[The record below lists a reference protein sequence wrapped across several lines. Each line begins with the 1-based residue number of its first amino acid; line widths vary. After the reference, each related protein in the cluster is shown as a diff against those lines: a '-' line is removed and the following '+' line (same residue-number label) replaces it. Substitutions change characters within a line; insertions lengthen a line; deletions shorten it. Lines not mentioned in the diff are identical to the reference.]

1 MDKAREEARGVMRSA
16 GNLRT
21 GISPQQLQMA
31 LNTAEAAIEV
41 KKQEEAA
48 AALDI
53 LNQPGG
59 STPPARR
66 SKPNTP
72 RDRTG
77 NSPAPT
83 STSKRKTPEPDSHA
97 PAMDRTGSHH

>member
-1 MDKAREEARGVMRSA
+1 MQAARDEARGVMTSA
-16 GNLRT
+16 GNPRS
-21 GISPQQLQMA
+21 GISSQQLHIA

-41 KKQEEAA
+41 KKQEEAVA
-48 AALDI
+48 AFEV
-53 LNQPGG
+53 LNQTGR